1 VAFEINK
8 TELVWPGKYDADGNL
23 VEKPRVSL
31 PFQVIERVNETR
43 ATREAKKAEGLTL
56 FDMWDGDDEGS
67 TFEDGWRNKLIWG
80 ENFSVM
86 SSLLAQFKGTFDL
99 IYIDP
104 PFAVGSDFEISLEVG
119 EVKLSK
125 QSSAI
130 EEVAYRD
137 TWGKGNSSFLSMLYE
152 RLRLIYDLLS
162 TDSSLF
168 VHVDWR
174 MNSAVRTLLDE
185 IFGSDAYRN
194 EIAWCYSGPASTR
207 SHLPRKHDSILFYA
221 KGTPIFHQPRVPH
234 KSGVHNTGQ
243 VFGGNADEASD
254 EKKKQMED
262 RGKALEDW
270 WDDIFTGDRYRAEMV
285 GYPTQKPEKLLS
297 RIIEMTTN
305 EGGLVGDFFMGSGT
319 TIVTAEKLG
328 RRWIGS
334 DLGRFAVH
342 TARKRLLDIEK
353 CKPFEVL
360 NLGKYERQYWSS
372 SHFGED
378 LDGDGQINLL
388 EYFVFVLKLYGAE
401 AISGSASL
409 HGRKGNAYVHIG
421 SVSSPVT
428 IDEIETAVN
437 ECKQLGGSEVHILGW
452 EWEMGLHDPI
462 TGRAKQMGVKL
473 VLRQIP
479 REIMEAEAARKGQ
492 VKFFEL
498 AYLQAEV
505 TNKKKGE
512 YVCELSDFS
521 TPNLDLIPD
530 EVREK
535 IKKWSDY
542 VDYWAVDWNYQNDTF
557 SHGFVTYRT
566 KQDRSLALKSDVH
579 QFDSPGKYQVMVKVI
594 DIFGNDTSKIIELT
608 VPK

>member
-1 VAFEINK
+1 MAFEINK

-342 TARKRLLDIEK
+342 SSRKRLLEIDK

-360 NLGKYERQYWSS
+360 NLGKYERQYWST

-498 AYLQAEV
+498 AYLQAEI
-505 TNKKKGE
+505 TSKKKGE

-594 DIFGNDTSKIIELT
+594 DIFGNDTSKIIEVT

>member
-8 TELVWPGKYDADGNL
+8 TELVWPGKYDTDGNL

-566 KQDRSLALKSDVH
+566 KQNRSLSLKSDAH

-594 DIFGNDTSKIIELT
+594 DIFGNDTSKIIEVT